1 MNSKYNFYNN
11 IIGWILCIL
20 TFIVYALTIE
30 PNASYWDCGEYIAVS
45 SNLEIAHSPG
55 AALFQIIG
63 AALSVFSFGDQTKL
77 PMIINLMSA
86 LSSALTILFLFWTI
100 THLAKKILL
109 GSSPITSLTKAQTF
123 AVFGSGIT
131 GALAYAFSDSF
142 WFSAV
147 EGEVYAMGSLF
158 TALLFW
164 LILKWEN
171 DDSQRSDRWLILIS
185 FIIGLGIGVHLLVL
199 LVIPAIG
206 LIYYFKKFGNSI
218 TVSHFI
224 IANIIIAFIFGII
237 FKLIF
242 PYTMKFF
249 GMMEIF
255 SVNTLGLPFNS
266 GTFIAM
272 ILLIGS
278 IAGGLYYSY
287 KKGKYYLNTAI
298 LSVTFMLIG
307 FSCWLVIP
315 IRANANPP
323 INLNDPSDAI
333 GMLDYFNREQYGDWP
348 VLYGPSYTA
357 YDYIQ
362 QGLEGQVDKG
372 PIYEKNETTGQYEE
386 IGRKKDYRF
395 KSEYNKLFPRM
406 YTPSSK
412 DYYEDFLGGQ
422 LAPGEMPSF
431 LDEISF
437 FMDYQ
442 FGHMYLRYF
451 MWNFVGRQND
461 IPSEGRISKGN
472 WKSGI
477 GSIDSMFLGDQDKL
491 PRDLKNNKANNQY
504 YFLPLIFGLIGLFF
518 HVNQDPKRFYA
529 VLSIF
534 LLTGLGI
541 LLYTNNKVFEPRER
555 DYALV
560 GSFYI
565 FAVWIGLAVLALFN
579 VFKKKQTV
587 PIAIGATLL
596 VGTAPFLMGTQN
608 WDDHDRSERYTA
620 YAEAN
625 NYFDACKENSIL
637 VVYGDNDTYPLWSL
651 QEVQGYRR
659 DLKIINHLLL
669 ASDWHAQQ
677 AKRKTLD
684 AEAVPSTLPLKDY
697 GREMNDEFIV
707 FNDPSIEPLTAK
719 KAIEFLRDQK
729 TGKYDQY
736 LNQLKQNELQK
747 MNDVVD
753 FYNQLE
759 AGMKGAI
766 AEGGERAAQAAQQLG
781 DVQSRV
787 KYFTRVRDD
796 FKALNLKKI
805 AILPTP
811 HIIIPVDKE
820 KILKNG
826 IVSPKYADKI
836 VDSIAL
842 KLPVS
847 YEVSEEFIGGSSL
860 MKNDLML
867 LDILATNDWNRS
879 IYFGGGGASE
889 AQSVLFLQ
897 DYLEYDGFV
906 YQLVPVKTKK
916 GVQGDY
922 GMIDTDKLLTIYK
935 NFKWGNLSDP
945 NAYFD
950 NTSRTRNLITF
961 RNTATRLANQLVQE
975 NRNQEAIEVL
985 DTLMSNIP
993 YSYYESFLTSFVIE
1007 GYLKAGAYQKAL
1019 ELTTLYKEDL
1029 LYNYDYYLNLT
1040 PGQLATVSYDA
1051 RRNGAE
1057 TSSLLTTLLQENKK
1071 LEQSKLRTD
1080 SLLTDEVKE
1089 AVQLDRNHIEKTQ
1102 KEIKTIIQDIETKID
1117 TYVQNFLKEG
1127 FGSNLD
1133 SMNELMP
1140 AYETFFE
1147 AQEMYE
1153 NLRNQGVSDD
1163 SIPNE
1168 IVQAMEENYQGAEQ
1182 FQKASQQVIQQ
1193 LSTKGKAT
1201 QFMILAY
1208 PYEEIMEFK
1217 AQNKSIDELEKDAL
1231 YQQMRTLLLVQS
1243 AIQE

>member
-1 MNSKYNFYNN
+1 MTSKYNFYNN
-11 IIGWILCIL
+11 IIGWILFVI

-86 LSSALTILFLFWTI
+86 LSSALTVLFLFWTI
-100 THLAKKILL
+100 THLAKKIIQ
-109 GSSPITSLTKAQTF
+109 STYKETLTQAQNI
-123 AVFGSGIT
+123 AIFGSGIT

-164 LILKWEN
+164 IILKWEN
-171 DDSQRSDRWLILIS
+171 DDSPRADRWLILIS
-185 FIIGLGIGVHLLVL
+185 FVIGLGIGVHLLVL

-206 LIYYFKKFGNSI
+206 LIYYFKKFKNNI
-218 TVSHFI
+218 TLPHFI

-237 FKLIF
+237 FKIIF

-255 SVNTLGLPFNS
+255 VVNTLGLPFNS

-272 ILLIGS
+272 ILLVGTIV
-278 IAGGLYYSY
+278 GGLYYSY

-298 LSVTFMLIG
+298 LSITFMLIG

-348 VLYGPSYTA
+348 VLYGPSYAA

-362 QGLEGQVDKG
+362 QGLEGQVDQG
-372 PIYEKNETTGQYEE
+372 PIYEKDEKTGTYKE
-386 IGRKKDYRF
+386 IGRKKEYKF

-412 DYYEDFLGGQ
+412 EHYEDFLGGQ
-422 LAPGEMPSF
+422 LPPGEMPS
-431 LDEISF
+431 LIDEIAF
-437 FMDYQ
+437 FMNYQ

-451 MWNFVGRQND
+451 LWNFAGRQND
-461 IPSEGRISKGN
+461 IPSEGKISKGN

-477 GSIDSMFLGDQDKL
+477 GFIDTMLLGDQDKL

-518 HVNQDPKRFYA
+518 HVKTDPKRFYA
-529 VLSIF
+529 ILSIF

-565 FAVWIGLAVLALFN
+565 FTVWIGLSVLALFE
-579 VFKKKQTV
+579 FIKKKQSV
-587 PIAIGATLL
+587 PVAIAATAI
-596 VGTAPFLMGTQN
+596 VAVAPILMGAQN

-620 YAEAN
+620 FAEAN
-625 NYFDACKENSIL
+625 NYFNACKENSIL

-684 AEAVPSTLPLKDY
+684 AEAVPSTLPLEDY
-697 GREMNDEFIV
+697 GREMNDEFII
-707 FNDPSIEPLTAK
+707 FNDPTIEPLTAK
-719 KAIEFLRDQK
+719 KAIEFIRDQK

-736 LNQLKQNELQK
+736 LNNLKQTELQK

-753 FYNQLE
+753 FYVQLE
-759 AGMKGAI
+759 GGMKAAI
-766 AEGGERAAQAAQQLG
+766 AEGGERASQAMQQLG

-787 KYFTRVRDD
+787 KYFSRVRDD
-796 FKALNLKKI
+796 FKNLDLKKI
-805 AILPTP
+805 AVLPTP
-811 HIIIPVDKE
+811 HIIIPVDKQ
-820 KILKNG
+820 KVLKNG
-826 IVSPKYADKI
+826 IVSAKYADQI

-842 KLPVS
+842 NLPVS
-847 YEVSEEFIGGSSL
+847 YEVSEEFIGASSL
-860 MKNDLML
+860 MKNDIMM

-906 YQLVPVKTKK
+906 YQLVPIKTKK
-916 GVQGDY
+916 GRQGDY
-922 GMIDTDKLLTIYK
+922 GMIDTNKLLSIYK
-935 NFKWGNLSDP
+935 NFKWGNLSNPD
-945 NAYFD
+945 AYFD

-961 RNTATRLANQLVQE
+961 RNTATRLANQLVKE
-975 NRNQEAIEVL
+975 GRNKEAVEVL
-985 DTLMSNIP
+985 DTLMKNIP
-993 YSYYESFLTSFVIE
+993 YGYYENFLTSFIVE
-1007 GYLKAGAYQKAL
+1007 GYLNAGAYQKAFDL
-1019 ELTTLYKEDL
+1019 IELYKNDL
-1029 LYNYDYYLNLT
+1029 LRNYDYYLSLN
-1040 PGQLATVSYDA
+1040 PNQLATVSYDA

-1057 TSSLLTTLLQENKK
+1057 TSTLLATLLKENKK
-1071 LEQSKLRTD
+1071 LEASKLRTD
-1080 SLLTDEVKE
+1080 SLTTESPKE
-1089 AVQLDRNHIEKTQ
+1089 NIQLNNQEIENNQ
-1102 KEIKTIIQDIETKID
+1102 KKISAITQDIATKID
-1117 TYVQNFLKEG
+1117 GYARNFLKEG
-1127 FGSNLD
+1127 FGNSLQ
-1133 SMNELMP
+1133 SMDQLMP
-1140 AYETFFE
+1140 AYEAFFE
-1147 AQEMYE
+1147 AQDVYE
-1153 NLRNQGVSDD
+1153 NLKRQGVSDD
-1163 SIPNE
+1163 SIPAD
-1168 IVQAMEENYQGAEQ
+1168 IATVMEQNYEGAEK
-1182 FQKASQQVIQQ
+1182 FQQASQQVIRQ
-1193 LSTKGKAT
+1193 LSSNGKAT
-1201 QFMILAY
+1201 QFMMLAY

-1217 AQNKSIDELEKDAL
+1217 VQHKTDEELEKDPI
-1231 YQQMRTLLLVQS
+1231 YQQMRTLLLVQN
-1243 AIQE
+1243 AMQE

>member
-11 IIGWILCIL
+11 IIGWSLFVL

-63 AALSVFSFGDQTKL
+63 AALSIFSLGDQTKL

-100 THLAKKILL
+100 THLAKKVLL
-109 GSSPITSLTKAQTF
+109 SSSQEFLTKAQNI

-131 GALAYAFSDSF
+131 GALVYAFSDSF
-142 WFSAV
+142 WSSAV

-164 LILKWEN
+164 LVLKWEN
-171 DDSQRSDRWLILIS
+171 DHSERADRWLILIS
-185 FIIGLGIGVHLLVL
+185 FVIGLGIGVHLLVL
-199 LVIPAIG
+199 LVIPAVG
-206 LIYYFKKFGNSI
+206 FIYYFKKFENKNSLP
-218 TVSHFI
+218 HFI
-224 IANIIIAFIFGII
+224 IANVIIAFIFGII
-237 FKLIF
+237 FKIIF

-249 GMMEIF
+249 GVMEIF
-255 SVNTLGLPFNS
+255 AVNNFGLPFNS

-272 ILLIGS
+272 ILLVGLVS
-278 IAGGLYYSY
+278 GGLYFSY

-362 QGLEGQVDKG
+362 QGLDGQVDRG
-372 PIYEKNETTGQYEE
+372 PIYEKDKESGKYKE
-386 IGRKKDYRF
+386 IGRKKEYKF

-406 YTPSSK
+406 YTSSSK
-412 DYYEDFLGGQ
+412 EYYEDFLGGQ
-422 LAPGEMPSF
+422 LPPGKTPDL
-431 LDEISF
+431 LDEVAF

-451 MWNFVGRQND
+451 LWNFAGRQND

-477 GSIDSMFLGDQDKL
+477 GFIDTIILGDQDKL

-504 YFLPLIFGLIGLFF
+504 YFLPLIFGLIGLLF
-518 HVNQDPKRFYA
+518 HAKADPKRFYA

-534 LLTGLGI
+534 LLTGIGI

-565 FAVWIGLAVLALFN
+565 FSVWVGFAVLAIFQLI
-579 VFKKKQTV
+579 KKKQSVSVAVGATAV
-587 PIAIGATLL
+587 IAI
-596 VGTAPFLMGTQN
+596 APVLMGFQN

-620 YAEAN
+620 FAEAH

-684 AEAVPSTLPLKDY
+684 ADAVPSMLPLEDY
-697 GREMNDEFIV
+697 GREMNDELVV
-707 FNDPSIEPLTAK
+707 FDDPTIKPLTAK
-719 KAIEFLRDQK
+719 KAIEFIRDQK

-736 LNQLKQNELQK
+736 LKNLKQAELQK
-747 MNDVVD
+747 MNNVVD
-753 FYNQLE
+753 FYLQLE
-759 AGMKGAI
+759 TGMKGAI
-766 AEGGERAAQAAQQLG
+766 SEGSEHAAQAMQQLG
-781 DVQSRV
+781 DVQSRI
-787 KYFTRVRDD
+787 KYFSRVRDD
-796 FKALNLKKI
+796 FKNLDLKKT
-805 AILPTP
+805 AILPTNK
-811 HIIIPVDKE
+811 IMIPVDKQ
-820 KILKNG
+820 KVLKNG
-826 IVSPKYADKI
+826 IVSKKYADKI

-842 KLPVS
+842 NLPVS
-847 YEVSEEFIGGSSL
+847 YEVSEEFISSSSL
-860 MKNDLML
+860 MKNDLMM
-867 LDILATNDWNRS
+867 LDILATNDWNRAV
-879 IYFGGGGASE
+879 YFGGGGASE
-889 AQSVLFLQ
+889 AQSVFFLQ

-906 YQLVPVKTKK
+906 YQLVPIRTKK
-916 GVQGDY
+916 GRQGDF
-922 GMIDTDKLLTIYK
+922 GMIDTDKLLKIY
-935 NFKWGNLSDP
+935 NQFEWGNLSDP
-945 NAYFD
+945 DAYFD

-961 RNTATRLANQLVQE
+961 RNTATRLANQLVE
-975 NRNQEAIEVL
+975 EGRNKEAVEVL
-985 DTLMSNIP
+985 DILMTHIP
-993 YSYYESFLTSFVIE
+993 YEYYENFLTSFIIE
-1007 GYLKAGAYQKAL
+1007 GYLKAGAYQKAFNL
-1019 ELTTLYKEDL
+1019 MELYKNDL
-1029 LYNYDYYLNLT
+1029 LHNYDYYLSLNSN
-1040 PGQLATVSYDA
+1040 QLATVSYDA

-1057 TSSLLTTLLQENKK
+1057 MSTLLATLLNENKK
-1071 LEQSKLRTD
+1071 LEAGKLQTD
-1080 SLLTDEVKE
+1080 SLLTENPE
-1089 AVQLDRNHIEKTQ
+1089 RQIQLNNQEIEKIQ
-1102 KEIKTIIQDIETKID
+1102 KKITVIIQDIENKID
-1117 TYVQNFLKEG
+1117 AYAENFLKEG
-1127 FGSNLD
+1127 FGNNLQ
-1133 SMNELMP
+1133 SINQLMP
-1140 AYETFFE
+1140 TYEAFFE
-1147 AQEMYE
+1147 AQEKYE
-1153 NLRNQGVSDD
+1153 NLKTRGVSDD
-1163 SIPNE
+1163 SIPQN
-1168 IVQAMEENYQGAEQ
+1168 IADVMQKNYEGAEK
-1182 FQKASQQVIQQ
+1182 FQQASRQVIHQ
-1193 LSTKGKAT
+1193 LSSEGKIT

-1217 AQNKSIDELEKDAL
+1217 TWQKTDEELTKDSV
-1231 YQQMRTLLLVQS
+1231 YQQMRTLLLVQN
-1243 AIQE
+1243 AMQEE